1 MFETSAH
8 PSKTTKANRARNSVR
23 TAWGNLAKF
32 SRWAVLVAIW
42 LFLLW
47 LGFFS
52 VKYHHSAIAG
62 LYIFV
67 AASAVLIFI
76 EQVWNQ

>member
-1 MFETSAH
+1 VLTLKNNKGKSGVKFRSDSIGE
-8 PSKTTKANRARNSVR
+8 
-23 TAWGNLAKF
+23 LAKF
-32 SRWAVLVAIW
+32 SRWAVLAAIW